1 MIAKLTYNLVNHGV
15 WARERERDI
24 YIYTAIVKGF
34 INQLVTGRPHL
45 VLMGQSQSNRVFNKE
60 K

>member
-1 MIAKLTYNLVNHGV
+1 MGEGE
-15 WARERERDI
+15 RERER